1 MRIVITGGGTGG
13 HLSPALA
20 VIEELTVQS
29 QRDGWPLDLL
39 YIGSTQGVEQAAIT
53 ALGIAY
59 RSVPVGKLRR
69 YFSWQTPL
77 DLGRIPLG
85 ILAARR
91 ILVSYK
97 PDVVFSTGGF
107 VCVPTVIAARWC
119 GLPVVTHEQTAL
131 VGLANRIAARYADV
145 VAISYESSRRF
156 FAKARRVVLTGNP
169 VRQAILH
176 GTAEAAYARFD
187 LDRSLPLVYIT
198 GGAQGSHVV
207 NKAVSENLTDL
218 LAVANLVH
226 QCGAGP
232 GGSGADQQ
240 LLDHQRESLP
250 PELQRRYVVLP
261 FVGELLADIYAAAGL
276 VIGRAGAGTV
286 NELAALG
293 KPAILIPLASSAE
306 GEQQRNAELMQ
317 QAGGAVLLLE
327 AELSGAR
334 LVAEVRR
341 LLAAGPQLAAM
352 GAAATKLAVPAA
364 AREIVGLLR
373 ELAAP

>member
-20 VIEELTVQS
+20 VIEEMTVQS
-29 QRDGWPLDLL
+29 QRDGWPLELL
-39 YIGSTQGVEQAAIT
+39 YIGSKQGVEQEAIT
-53 ALGIAY
+53 ARGITY

-77 DLGRIPLG
+77 DLARIPLG

-91 ILVSYK
+91 ILAKYK

-107 VCVPTVIAARWC
+107 VCVPTVIAARWQ
-119 GLPVVTHEQTAL
+119 GVPVVTHEQTAL

-156 FAKARRVVLTGNP
+156 FTKARLVVLTGNP

-176 GTAEAAYARFD
+176 GTAAAAYTHFD
-187 LDRSLPLVYIT
+187 LDPALPLVYIT

-207 NKAVSENLTDL
+207 NEAISENLTDL
-218 LAVANLVH
+218 LAIANLIH

-232 GGSGADQQ
+232 EGSGADQQ
-240 LLDHQRESLP
+240 MLDHQRESLP

-261 FVGELLADIYAAAGL
+261 FVGEQLADIYAAAGL

-327 AELSGAR
+327 AELRGAR
-334 LVAEVRR
+334 LVAEVRL

-352 GAAATKLAVPAA
+352 GVAATKLAVPAA

-373 ELAAP
+373 ALAAC